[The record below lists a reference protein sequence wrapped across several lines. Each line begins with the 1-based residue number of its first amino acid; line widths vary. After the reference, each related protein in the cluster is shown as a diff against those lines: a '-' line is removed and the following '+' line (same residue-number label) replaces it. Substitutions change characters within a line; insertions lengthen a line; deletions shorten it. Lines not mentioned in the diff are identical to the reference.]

1 MTQPTRTIDA
11 RRLAELPLFRG
22 ESPDA
27 LEWLLDYCGV
37 LEAPAG
43 EVLLTPEQRNER
55 LYIILS
61 GQVEVFLSDP
71 TTTGHTYLGPGS
83 CLGEMSIIEGAPP
96 SATVITDTDCE
107 LLVIDGAIL
116 WSLVNRSHAVARNL
130 LYTLS
135 QRVRRD
141 NLLIVE
147 SQQQRRIYEQNA
159 QMDALTS
166 LHNRRWLDEM
176 LARLSERCRYDDTP
190 LSLIMLDVDH
200 FKAYN
205 DTHGHL
211 AGDCALQAIAD
222 VIRANLRPTDAAAR
236 YGGEE
241 FVVIMPDTN
250 ATDARGVA
258 ERLCEAVRTGAIVN
272 NDGHALPGVTISI
285 GLATLERG
293 QDAQAV
299 LASADAALYR
309 AKKGGRDQVA
319 A

>member
-1 MTQPTRTIDA
+1 MTQPRCTIDT

-27 LEWLLDYCGV
+27 LEWLLDFCRM
-37 LEAPAG
+37 ENAPAG
-43 EVLLTPEQRNER
+43 EVLLTPERRNER

-61 GQVEVFLSDP
+61 GRVEVFLSDS
-71 TTTGHTYLGPGS
+71 TDNRHTYLGPGS

-96 SATVITDTDCE
+96 SATVITDSDCE
-107 LLVIDGAIL
+107 LLVIDGSVL
-116 WSLVNRSHAVARNL
+116 WSLINRSHAVARNL

-159 QMDALTS
+159 HLDALTG

-176 LARLSERCRYDDTP
+176 LARLSDRCRQNDTP
-190 LSLIMLDVDH
+190 MGLIMLDVDH
-200 FKAYN
+200 FKRYN
-205 DTHGHL
+205 DSHGHL
-211 AGDCALQAIAD
+211 AGDQALQAIAH
-222 VIRANLRPTDAAAR
+222 VIRANLRPTDTAAR

-241 FVVIMPDTN
+241 FVVIMLDTSPQ
-250 ATDARGVA
+250 DARGVA
-258 ERLCEAVRTGAIVN
+258 ERLCQAVRDQDIVD
-272 NDGHALPGVTISI
+272 NDGQALPGVTISI
-285 GLATLERG
+285 GLATLQEGR
-293 QDAQAV
+293 DAQAL
-299 LASADAALYR
+299 LAAADAALYR
-309 AKKGGRDQVA
+309 AKESGRDQVA